1 VEAHFGVVAGKHLL
15 GELKAMKGAPQL
27 KLLLD
32 LESRHEDLL
41 DRLDD
46 LDKRVEKVLA
56 EFLPRC
62 EPTPGFTAE

>member
-1 VEAHFGVVAGKHLL
+1 
-15 GELKAMKGAPQL
+15 MKGAPQL

-56 EFLPRC
+56 EFLPRR
-62 EPTPGFTAE
+62 EPSPGVTAE